1 MPSAEGKTIDSAT
14 LDISVKRSELL
25 RELSIAQGVVER
37 KSTIPVLS
45 HFLFETSGPNLLITA
60 TDTEVGLRTFCPATV
75 RQPGSCTLPAR
86 KLFDYV
92 RLLTDGDM
100 TLKALDHGWAQIR
113 SGRSVTKMVG
123 LPRDTFPQLPLYPA
137 GSAVRVSAPIFR
149 AMITRTLFA
158 VSQEEGKYALDGVL
172 LILQPTTISMV
183 ATDGNRLAHVEAS
196 ASVTGLKEDIR
207 VLIPKKALSQ
217 LGMLL
222 SSGTIEA
229 FEFAK
234 NDSSLFFRIGGRLL
248 TCRQLLGNF
257 PNYEPILR
265 QDYRGSVVVPSEEL
279 AQAIQRVSQFSDDR
293 ASSIRLDVDS
303 EQLSLS
309 SSSPEIG
316 ESKEL
321 LEASYKGP
329 PLTAS
334 FNSRFLTEFLQ
345 AVESDTVQFH
355 FKDPTAA
362 AEFRPTGN
370 GENRYRYIVM
380 PMRT

>member
-1 MPSAEGKTIDSAT
+1 MSSAEGKTIEPAT

-75 RQPGSCTLPAR
+75 RQPGSCTIPAR

-123 LPRDTFPQLPLYPA
+123 LPRDSFPKLPLYPA
-137 GSAVRVSAPIFR
+137 GSAVRVSAPTFR

-158 VSQEEGKYALDGVL
+158 VSQEEGKYALYGVL

-183 ATDGNRLAHVEAS
+183 ATDGNRLAHVEAP

-207 VLIPKKALSQ
+207 VLIPTKALSQ

-222 SSGTIEA
+222 SSGTVEA

-257 PNYEPILR
+257 PNYEPMPRLQR
-265 QDYRGSVVVPSEEL
+265 LSCGSL
-279 AQAIQRVSQFSDDR
+279 
-293 ASSIRLDVDS
+293 
-303 EQLSLS
+303 
-309 SSSPEIG
+309 
-316 ESKEL
+316 
-321 LEASYKGP
+321 
-329 PLTAS
+329 
-334 FNSRFLTEFLQ
+334 
-345 AVESDTVQFH
+345 
-355 FKDPTAA
+355 
-362 AEFRPTGN
+362 
-370 GENRYRYIVM
+370 
-380 PMRT
+380 